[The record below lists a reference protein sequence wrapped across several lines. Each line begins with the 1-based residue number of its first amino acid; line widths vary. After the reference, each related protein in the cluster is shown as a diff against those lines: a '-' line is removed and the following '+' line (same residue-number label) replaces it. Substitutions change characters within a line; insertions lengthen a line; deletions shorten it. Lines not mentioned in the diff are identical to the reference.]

1 MSLRL
6 TVRFASPEA
15 ADDTLIHRV
24 RNFAEDL
31 QRTFARDGVAQ
42 VENRD
47 TAVTSVCVT
56 VESQRH
62 LGSAS
67 TLVRATPKRQ
77 NLSEGALIERQGVR
91 VGP

>member
-31 QRTFARDGVAQ
+31 QRTVARSGVAQ
-42 VENRD
+42 VRRKQH
-47 TAVTSVCVT
+47 SVAM
-56 VESQRH
+56 R
-62 LGSAS
+62 
-67 TLVRATPKRQ
+67 
-77 NLSEGALIERQGVR
+77 
-91 VGP
+91 